1 MTPELRP
8 AEHPAPARVAA
19 RHTLGSDPDGAGAPV
34 RLSGE
39 PPAEREPPPPEL
51 ARPVWWLAA
60 QQSSASWSGLEAAKL
75 AARIVAQVNGMWSVI
90 DELEALY
97 TAVPRRPSHERDL
110 FTHFLSFVERDLVG
124 LFVDLARQVGLVL
137 SSGGGLPWDPAA
149 FDGEGERF
157 ARNLDVMRLA
167 ASDPVIPE
175 SARSVVQRSA
185 RHLSESFPDFAALV
199 GALAALCRF
208 HGH

>member
-1 MTPELRP
+1 
-8 AEHPAPARVAA
+8 V
-19 RHTLGSDPDGAGAPV
+19 
-34 RLSGE
+34 
-39 PPAEREPPPPEL
+39 EREPPPPEL

-60 QQSSASWSGLEAAKL
+60 QQSSASWAGTLEAAKL
-75 AARIVAQVNGMWSVI
+75 AARVVAQVDEMWSVI

-97 TAVPRRPSHERDL
+97 TGVPRRPSHERDL

-137 SSGGGLPWDPAA
+137 SSGGDLPWDPAA

-175 SARSVVQRSA
+175 SAQSVVRRSA

-199 GALAALCRF
+199 GALTALRRF
-208 HGH
+208 DGHLSRHS